1 MAQTS
6 YSSLTPY
13 CTNPQ
18 FFVYYA
24 YQLAA
29 DMLRAQPESP
39 RPSYLAMIDPNNPA
53 GQRLQVFLGIGAGE
67 IESACAVSSRYSPQD
82 LQALTGVSQQFLQR
96 LNAAR
101 GIWALFQKLKPG
113 TARPEDVPGA
123 VDSAKLIQDLRNG
136 ERIFTFLE
144 SAAAGLPSI
153 NPPQPN
159 QLVTGY
165 VVGRAARLFPGYGPG
180 NGPNPFFQG

>member
-39 RPSYLAMIDPNNPA
+39 RPSYLAMIDPANPA
-53 GQRLQVFLGIGAGE
+53 AQRLQVFLGAGAGE
-67 IESACAVSSRYSPQD
+67 IEAACAVSSRYSPLD
-82 LQALTGVSQQFLQR
+82 LQALTGVSRQLLQK

-101 GIWALFQKLKPG
+101 GMWQMYQRLKPG
-113 TARPEDVPGA
+113 SARPEDVPG
-123 VDSAKLIQDLRNG
+123 VMESAKLLDDLRNG

-144 SAAAGLPSI
+144 SAAAGLPSV
-153 NPPQPN
+153 NPPQPR
-159 QLVTGY
+159 QLVTGFL
-165 VVGRAARLFPGYGPG
+165 VGRAVRLFPNYGA
-180 NGPNPFFQG
+180 NNPFFQG